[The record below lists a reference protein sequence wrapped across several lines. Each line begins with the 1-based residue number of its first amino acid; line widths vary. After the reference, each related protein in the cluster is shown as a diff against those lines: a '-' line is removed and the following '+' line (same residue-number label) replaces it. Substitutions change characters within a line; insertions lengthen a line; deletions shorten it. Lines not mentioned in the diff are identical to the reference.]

1 MKYGMITFHFH
12 IRYKLENKMM
22 RSKSRLIQ
30 ASMATALLGWVLSG
44 AEAGAED
51 GKLKMR
57 LGAELWPRFEMLD
70 RQPTGPDSSGSGSEA
85 TGFGLGRARFDF
97 RGRHYNGNEKGV
109 GFRFTLEQEANP
121 PDSCSGFNCS
131 SDNPYY
137 MKVKYAFVDLPVTD
151 WMSFRFGQQHT
162 PVVDGQAGVSL
173 QKIWGHR
180 YIAKA
185 PWDDFGTS
193 PSTERGI
200 SALVSFDYFSMH
212 LLLSNGEGS
221 DANNAQARLK
231 GMTSPSSVLQSMS
244 NGVTSNYGLD
254 VTGML
259 SFSPLGKKGTHRIH
273 INTPFRVQ
281 NVVGLSGQDTSLP
294 AIDACTNTVTM
305 VASGPTPAATC
316 ANIMTTLRPA
326 IYKGNARAAR
336 DYYTGVEVDYE
347 LVTPEF
353 ESTVG
358 AGFIQKVDRR
368 GTAYRIRP
376 DVTLNG
382 TFTDLGNNYL
392 SQADQRG
399 DMVYVFWHGRYRFLG
414 AFVRFAT
421 GNGSGSTS
429 NNLATYDNRDYWR
442 QILALDAADDTIGN
456 LTYSEALAVD
466 FGRATFR
473 EWIAGVTWHVNDYF
487 KISVGWSQVTA
498 TDSRGGPA
506 KSSALDA
513 FTLPGGNTISET
525 LADSSTYSQIPTF
538 YQNLGYNSSSGF
550 RIQDYSGQKARDQ
563 QIFIRASFKLEG
575 EFTVE

>member
-1 MKYGMITFHFH
+1 MITLVFH
-12 IRYKLENKMM
+12 IGDILEKLM
-22 RSKSRLIQ
+22 KSLGLLPI
-30 ASMATALLGWVLSG
+30 SALTVACIGSLLFST
-44 AEAGAED
+44 EARAED

-57 LGAELWPRFEMLD
+57 MGAEIWPGFEMLD
-70 RQPTGPDSSGSGSEA
+70 RQPTGPDSAGSDSEK
-85 TGFGLGRARFDF
+85 TGFGLGRARLDF

-109 GFRFTLEQEANP
+109 GFRFTVEQEHNP
-121 PDSCSGFNCS
+121 PDSCSGYNCS
-131 SDNPYY
+131 SDNAYY

-173 QKIWGHR
+173 QKLWGYR
-180 YIAKA
+180 YVAKA
-185 PWDDFGTS
+185 PWDDFGVS
-193 PSTERGI
+193 PSTERGL
-200 SALVSFDYFSMH
+200 SALISFDYFSMH

-231 GMTSPSSVLQSMS
+231 SMTTPSNVLQSMS

-281 NVVGLSGQDTSLP
+281 NVVGLSGQDSSLP
-294 AIDACTNTVTM
+294 AIDACTDTVTM
-305 VASGPTPAATC
+305 VNSGPTPTATC
-316 ANIMTTLRPA
+316 ANIVTTLRPA

-336 DYYTGVEVDYE
+336 DYYTGVEVDYQIE
-347 LVTPEF
+347 TPEF
-353 ESTVG
+353 ESTLG

-368 GTAYRIRP
+368 STAYRIRP

-382 TFTDLGNNYL
+382 SFTDLANNYIT
-392 SQADQRG
+392 QADQRG
-399 DMVYVFWHGRYRFLG
+399 DMVYIFWHGRYRFLG

-421 GNGSGSTS
+421 GNGNGGTS
-429 NNLATYDNRDYWR
+429 NNLSTYDNRDYWR
-442 QILALDAADDTIGN
+442 QILALDAVDNTIGN

-473 EWIAGVTWHVNDYF
+473 EWIAGLTWHVNDNF
-487 KISVGWSQVTA
+487 QISVGWSQVTA

-513 FTLPGGNTISET
+513 FTLPGGDTLSET
-525 LADSSTYSQIPTF
+525 LADSSTFSQIPAF

-550 RIQDYSGQKARDQ
+550 RVQDYAGQRARDQ
-563 QIFIRASFKLEG
+563 QIFIRARFKLEG
-575 EFTVE
+575 EFTVD